1 MLKKSIATIIIVVAI
16 MGIAFAA
23 YSSANT
29 KNPGKNSTSPNNT
42 TTVATNLTGNNNNNN
57 NTTSGNVN
65 SKTTTN
71 TNVQTEISAADAQK
85 IASTYIE
92 VSNATAG
99 TPELVNQSGRLVYIV
114 PVVSNGSN
122 VGEIDIDAQ
131 TGQNLGGAGGAP

>member
-1 MLKKSIATIIIVVAI
+1 M
-16 MGIAFAA
+16 
-23 YSSANT
+23 
-29 KNPGKNSTSPNNT
+29 
-42 TTVATNLTGNNNNNN
+42 
-57 NTTSGNVN
+57 
-65 SKTTTN
+65 
-71 TNVQTEISAADAQK
+71 QTEISAADAQK

>member
-57 NTTSGNVN
+57 NNLPAATS
-65 SKTTTN
+65 
-71 TNVQTEISAADAQK
+71 
-85 IASTYIE
+85 
-92 VSNATAG
+92 TA
-99 TPELVNQSGRLVYIV
+99 RLQLIQMCRLKYL
-114 PVVSNGSN
+114 
-122 VGEIDIDAQ
+122 Q
-131 TGQNLGGAGGAP
+131 LMLRK